1 MPLKIAGVIAEYNP
15 FHNGH
20 RHHIEQTRERTD
32 CDFVVCAMAGHFTQR
47 GEPAA
52 LSKWA
57 RARMALLSGVDA
69 VFELP
74 ALFAV
79 RTADWFALGGT
90 SVLGGLGCDFLS
102 FGSEVDDPALLNRLS
117 DLRLREPGDVSEGV
131 RRRLDLGMSHAR
143 ARGEAVAEHLNLQP
157 GALNLPNATLA
168 VEYLSAMK
176 RLDCPME
183 PVIIARRNDYH
194 GTGLSKIC
202 SATAIRRAL
211 ARGEDASFAVPEAC
225 RELLPTAPRLPLDM
239 LALHRLRQGNLSLPD
254 AGEGLDQLLTRA
266 ARESGTVDEMI
277 DRVKSRR
284 YTRARITRA
293 VAHAMCGLTAE
304 LAEALDRPPYA
315 RLLGMREGARPLI
328 KELSRR
334 AMGIALASD
343 PAELCGDEC
352 FRLECRFTDIWALG
366 EPDPSRRRAGRE
378 FTERFVLV

>member
-20 RHHIEQTRERTD
+20 QYHIEMTRERTG
-32 CDFVVCAMAGHFTQR
+32 CDFVVAAMAGHFTQR

-57 RARMALLSGVDA
+57 RARMALSSGADA

-79 RTADWFALGGT
+79 RTADWFALGGVA
-90 SVLGGLGCDFLS
+90 VLDGLGCDFLS
-102 FGSEVDDPALLNRLS
+102 FGSEADDMALLSRLS
-117 DLRLREPGDVSEGV
+117 DVRMREPGDVSEGV
-131 RRRLDLGMSHAR
+131 RKRLDLGMSHAR

-168 VEYLSAMK
+168 VEYLSAIQK
-176 RLDCPME
+176 LGAAIE
-183 PVIIARRNDYH
+183 PVIIKRRNDYH
-194 GTGLSKIC
+194 GTELSKIC

-211 ARGEDASFAVPEAC
+211 ALGEDASFAVPEAC
-225 RELLPTAPRLPLDM
+225 RGMLPAAPRLPLDM

-254 AGEGLDQLLTRA
+254 AGEGLDRLLSRA
-266 ARESGTVDEMI
+266 ARESGTLEELI
-277 DRVKSRR
+277 GRVKSRR

-293 VAHAMCGLTAE
+293 VAHALGDLTAE
-304 LAEALDRPPYA
+304 LAGAIGRPPYA
-315 RLLGMREGARPLI
+315 RLIGMRSGARPLM
-328 KELSRR
+328 KELSGR
-334 AMGIALASD
+334 AAIAIASD
-343 PAELCGDEC
+343 PAELAGDAC
-352 FRLECRFTDIWALG
+352 FRLECRFTDVWALG
-366 EPDPSRRRAGRE
+366 EPYPEARRAGRE